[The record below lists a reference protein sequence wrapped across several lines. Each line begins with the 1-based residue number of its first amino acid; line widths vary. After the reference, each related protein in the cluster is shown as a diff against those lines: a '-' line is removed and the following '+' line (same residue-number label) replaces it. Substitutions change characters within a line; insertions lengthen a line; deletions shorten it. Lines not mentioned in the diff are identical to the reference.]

1 VYVAYIINTYSLY
14 SIYISTQKIDK
25 SQINA
30 TGNEGQ
36 ILTIN
41 QGNLIYANVASIL
54 RPGKNIEINSN
65 GTITA
70 NVTDIVFNT
79 QSVANV
85 LAGGNVPGNINI
97 IGSITANSF
106 SSSGTGISS
115 LVSETNI
122 NLTSNGSIGS
132 AVVITNSPLR
142 LRGYTT
148 AQINN
153 IIAVE
158 GDLVFNSNT
167 KLVMC
172 YNGST
177 WSSL

>member
-1 VYVAYIINTYSLY
+1 
-14 SIYISTQKIDK
+14 
-25 SQINA
+25 
-30 TGNEGQ
+30 
-36 ILTIN
+36 
-41 QGNLIYANVASIL
+41 L
-54 RPGKNIEINSN
+54 RQLWPN

-70 NVTDIVFNT
+70 NVTDIVFTT

-106 SSSGTGISS
+106 TSSGIGVSS

-122 NLTSNGSIGS
+122 NLSANGSIGS

-153 IIAVE
+153 LIAVE

-167 KLVMC
+167 KAVMVF
-172 YNGST
+172 NGSAWT
-177 WSSL
+177 SL

>member
-1 VYVAYIINTYSLY
+1 MGR
-14 SIYISTQKIDK
+14 KIDS

-30 TGNEGQ
+30 TGKANAQ
-36 ILTIN
+36 IIFVN
-41 QGNLIYANVASIL
+41 QGNLVYGNVASVL
-54 RPGKNIEINSN
+54 RAGRNIEIDSN

-70 NVTDIVFNT
+70 NVTDIVFTT

-106 SSSGTGISS
+106 TGSGVGVSS

-153 IIAVE
+153 LIASE

-167 KLVMC
+167 KAVMVF
-172 YNGST
+172 NGSA
-177 WSSL
+177 WFSL